1 MHGEGREEKV
11 CDVFGS
17 LSGGLGSTYS
27 KESGAMSRKKNYN
40 KKKKLD
46 FHNMWNCFN
55 KSGLHK
61 YLSLLR
67 LQHLKAT

>member
-27 KESGAMSRKKNYN
+27 KESGAMSRKK
-40 KKKKLD
+40 KLQQKKKLD
-46 FHNMWNCFN
+46 FHNM
-55 KSGLHK
+55 
-61 YLSLLR
+61 
-67 LQHLKAT
+67 

>member
-27 KESGAMSRKKNYN
+27 KESGAMSRKKKTTT
-40 KKKKLD
+40 KKKPRLSQYVKL
-46 FHNMWNCFN
+46 
-55 KSGLHK
+55 
-61 YLSLLR
+61 
-67 LQHLKAT
+67 LQ